1 MPLPIGLR
9 ERVAENGVEPLL
21 SEEKYEVRPLDDWVI
36 NKKPDHFGVGL

>member
-21 SEEKYEVRPLDDWVI
+21 SESKSDVLPLDDSAI
-36 NKKPDHFGVGL
+36 NKKPDLFGVGL